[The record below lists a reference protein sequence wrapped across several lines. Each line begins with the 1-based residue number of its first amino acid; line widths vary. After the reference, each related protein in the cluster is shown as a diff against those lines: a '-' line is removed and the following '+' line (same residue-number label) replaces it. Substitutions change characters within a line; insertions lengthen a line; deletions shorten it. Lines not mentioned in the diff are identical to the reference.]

1 MTKKISQLLLVF
13 FLFFGSVIEAQISGG
28 SLTFKK
34 IGTSHNDYDLTLTL
48 YQHCPSGG
56 VSLPTE
62 LGATIPSSALS
73 IINTC
78 GVNNPNIGNINDFI
92 LFSKVEVSQLCPG
105 ERSNCSGGTLAGV
118 FKYTYYTKITFPFMC
133 SNYIIDFE
141 FGLRDASDNLV
152 GGVNNAF
159 HLQYK
164 LNVTTD
170 SFWGEIP
177 IGEPIPSVCNQNSF
191 HLLESSLNSG
201 ANYTYTMIAPM
212 GANGIPISYMGYTIA
227 SPLTGF
233 ILNQNGSIEFNE
245 PTPGKYALSVLVE
258 NLGSSAVRD
267 YYFEVNNCSNS
278 TPIPNINEIINSF
291 SGSGDATQVTP
302 NYIRMFEGEQISFN
316 VEFNDANA
324 SDVLTLTSDLTDLPF
339 ATFNSPGTG
348 TGIVTGTLNWLA
360 PPSSTGGVITFN
372 VNDGAC
378 PYLGES
384 ELSVNIVIDERILT
398 ITGISPLCP
407 TGDVLTGHIQTPDQ
421 SNTTYT
427 YSWTSL
433 STGLTV
439 LSTTNTL
446 AVTEAGTYTLTID
459 GSDGHHESKTVIV
472 GYSNDVSTPDFIIL
486 GTPTV
491 ASFTVTRNE
500 SCNGSNDGEANI
512 IIPAGSQILADGY
525 TVNGGAISYSSP
537 YTLTGLSA
545 GNNTVTVAN
554 ALDPTCI
561 KELIVPITSTEIIV
575 TILSVSDAHCQDG
588 YGFATLDLSANPQLL
603 TDGYTISGVTGTFTS
618 PTTSAGS
625 LSIGNNIVTI
635 ANALHPM
642 CNKQITITIGNDGPV
657 INGVTTIA
665 SDCDVDNGSASVSAT
680 YSGSG
685 GLSYAWYMVGN
696 YPGTPIPGATS
707 ASISNL
713 APGSYV
719 VVVSIT
725 KLCSVFQTFDIGSGG
740 NSDYILTA
748 TPINC
753 GNYSF
758 YYTPVAG
765 APVITNPQISFGDGI
780 FTPLGTT
787 INPGTVINHT
797 YPTGGNYTVTLT
809 GDNIMSCMV
818 ATTVNITLPT
828 VDFIYDLNAGGGIC
842 DNDVKFT
849 ISNYDPNPNNYTYM
863 WSFGTFTQAATTATT
878 TYTFPTSGSKIVT
891 LKITDAQ
898 QCSQTT
904 SKPMVVGS
912 VPATFTTQDVCAGT
926 QMQVTGLTQGADSYN
941 WTMSGPVSATFSG
954 LNPYHIFNTP
964 GSYTLSVTVLSQGGI
979 CTNTYPQPIVVNA
992 LPDPAFTATV
1002 GSCGLVNIALDN
1014 STTFTSYKIN
1024 YAHGPV
1030 ITGTAS
1036 SISAAH
1042 SSHTYTANGTYS
1054 ISVTLYNGVNV
1065 VCERTFTQV
1074 VSITDLPTVYVNN
1087 PSPYLCANSSVTL
1100 NAIVNN
1106 LTGSGSVTYNWVS
1119 TSAPGTSLGIN
1130 SQLVVSSGGTYQVT
1144 VTYNG
1149 CVAVSAP
1156 ITIQVLEQPIATPGT
1171 IVPTTCSGTPNG
1183 QATIDLSANTQLLG
1197 AGYGYTVNGGAVSY
1211 SPTYNLT
1218 GLSAGT
1224 QNITIAHYLNP
1235 DCKYILTIFVPGNS
1249 PVITIDA
1256 IEPSSCTGTDGEI
1269 EATVTSLGSP
1279 TVINWYA
1286 LADYPNTPTQLA
1298 NGTVHLTG
1306 LAPGDYVIEA
1316 TYNGCIIIETVNV
1329 PSNTFSLALVNP
1341 SLEVCVPDGTI
1352 DIDLN
1357 DFGVGA
1363 SLDWQMDDGSGWQ
1376 SLTTQPASIGT
1387 GSVTGPPSSLLYPI
1401 TTGPGDYQIVGTF
1414 DGCTYTLP
1422 FTLVPTNI
1430 QIALTQVGGYCSGQ
1444 NVVIEAQIA
1453 GGDGNYTTGTASST
1467 WSDDCTS
1474 TCYTSATSNGNSY
1487 SIVGLIKNDLTV
1499 TLDVEDGQGCTATK
1513 SIDIVIFTAHIDMVN
1528 CSDNSDIF
1536 EPFSLTNLTI
1546 INDINGDLD
1555 LDATVDA
1562 SPNVDIHE
1570 IVVTN
1575 NCDVVLCGTDGTN
1588 TSSGYAYE
1596 WFTPN
1601 VDVEQQQTVAFI
1613 NGDATSGTA
1622 PTPVL
1627 APTELTYNNPY
1638 NSNTATLIST
1648 TSTVVATSPEYA
1660 AAIVAYDDQTI
1671 IPKLPIAFTYHNP
1684 SIDPTLEVDYP
1695 YYVYDNGAV
1704 YFALTSQAVLPA
1716 TIPEPYDITVMVT
1729 MPDQSI
1735 LVHGHTGVTE
1745 SANFLLG
1752 SHIYEVYISDANG
1765 CRNGPYAIL
1774 LTVTQAL
1781 NHPEINFVWAKP
1793 TNQDNTPDPVVEDVN
1808 LKDNMAEAANSLL
1821 SNAAKCMQTQAADM
1835 AASFKADCFDISTFR
1850 DEFALRYNVNEYHYT
1865 LYYYDR
1871 AGQLTKTVPP
1881 AGVDYLTGADGTSG
1895 EIESLLAFRYGG
1907 AAPSVYVPT
1916 HTMETKYQYNGL
1928 GQLISQET
1936 PDGGVTNFIYD
1947 GLNRLRFS
1955 QNKEQEVNN
1964 TYSYTKYDDLGRI
1977 VEVGESTLLTDG
1989 TYNLDFTSQV
1999 IPDNTLLADAVL
2011 FPATGNTQITKT
2023 VYSNPLVTVSYY
2035 GLPQRYLQNRVS
2047 YVYNDQDGD
2056 LATLDDQN
2064 HTYYSYDPHGNVE
2077 WLIQEVAGLGQNYIK
2092 YEYDLISGNV
2102 LKVSYNEQRKDRFF
2116 HRYSY
2121 DAENRLQVVE
2131 TSRDGLIWDKDANYQ
2146 YYAHGPLQRTVLG
2159 EDHVQGLDYLYT
2171 IHGWLKSI
2179 NTPSLSSNGIVGTN
2193 TKDKDGKL
2201 LAAGTTHNEVA
2212 QDRFGMNLGYYSGDY
2227 SNINTYHNDVSELN
2241 GSSLYA
2247 SNGNAGNDLFNGNI
2261 TQWVHSQLGG
2271 TGQTPIEARASI
2283 YQYDV
2288 LNRIKASKNQNE
2300 TAAGSG
2306 IWEKT
2311 ASESYGDEYKT
2322 DYDYDANGNL
2332 LLLKRFDKTA
2342 SMDDL
2347 TYLYYIK
2354 NTQTGA
2360 YDGTYDSRLIGSDYF
2375 DQFGANEVPTNRL
2388 FSVSDNPAT
2397 TNTVDGRGDLIGT
2410 HTYYYDEIGNL
2421 IQEVATEWLDADNS
2435 HIYRPYSV
2443 ITDITWTVYGKV
2455 ATVHKEIAEAGP
2467 GTIYQVSDINF
2478 AYDASGNRIRK
2489 TVSTKTSS
2497 AGGLSST
2504 PTYASVETK
2513 ITYYIRDA
2521 QGNTLAVYEDTQNE
2535 SGEFRKLDLIEQ
2547 PIYGSDRL
2555 GQNTK
2560 KENIATGIDVDAPI
2574 GLPPTGLQNIA
2585 EYQNWIVSANGKLN
2599 SGLNDICNTKI
2610 NLINFDKD
2618 NGNVF
2623 SETTNNEFLG
2633 IAKNGVAMAENTQ
2646 GQLQFYTVLT
2656 EKYLGNA
2663 DACLVYDA
2671 EGKLMKGTEY
2681 ITGINTKS
2689 KPVIVQLPNTN
2700 KYALVTLNNNNKP
2713 EYQVVDMSLLG
2724 YGPLLNAGLANA
2736 GEILQTAVG
2745 NPLAAGGTQSYGLHF
2760 TGLEDHVN
2768 GKTIV
2773 YTTRFSELT
2782 PQGDGMT
2789 EIVAYE
2795 FTSANAAPQE
2805 HVLYSLNSCADTKQ
2819 GEIQLSK
2826 DGTKLLWYHH
2836 NEYVSG
2842 FDHRVA
2848 DIYEIEL
2855 EASKTSITGNVNMI
2869 NASQAGNYGNG
2880 NIEGDENGDIL
2891 YAQRGIYKELY
2902 SNSPTSASEK
2912 HIWKYSPLT
2921 GINMGNVSPL
2931 DPTTS
2936 YLFSEIK
2943 RGPDGVLYLPTMGEQ
2958 ATQIKTWNGTT
2969 TAFKNLTA
2977 GSEYQLTGS
2986 LPTQVYKL
2994 FATDAV
3000 GISAGRNVGNKQY
3013 ELKDHLGS
3021 VRVVISDEKLLND
3034 NNTNN
3039 IIDAGDNFRPDVV
3052 SFSDTYPFGSS
3063 MRSFNPTATRYGFG
3077 GHEKDLELNGEGNT
3091 LDFGARILDARIAR
3105 WSKIDHVSK
3114 PFISPYQFGKN
3125 DPINQIDPDG
3135 GDEIHFKYRIYQSF
3149 NSEGQTLRSIVFD
3162 VEIVKNNK
3170 EHTFFVHNITYP
3182 GVNEG
3187 TQFYPYKSNTL
3198 LPNQGSFAAGKAEL
3212 PLSAGT
3218 DIFGFIQ
3225 TSVDDYTFLGRLIQ
3239 VTPELVEHYSNNKD
3253 MTMIFKGAEKIAGS
3267 YEFGEKV
3274 KAAQDWAY
3282 TIVGGYSLVKGLGKF
3297 AIRKT
3302 LTSTGLADDIGG
3314 NLYWTQKAENMFTA
3328 DYGGLKQLNFNAKL
3342 PFTFNG
3348 KAFLSDASL
3357 THNSSRYATLFGD
3370 GSTGFGRAGLQIKYD
3385 FQITLG
3391 PYKPVTIEKG
3401 TSFNISLTG
3410 PQSGM
3415 RAGSWLQL
3423 YKKEGFKLAKP
3434 KN

>member
-1 MTKKISQLLLVF
+1 MINKIAQLLLVF
-13 FLFFGSVIEAQISGG
+13 FLFFGSVIETSAQISGG
-28 SLTFKK
+28 SLTYTCN
-34 IGTSHNDYDLTLTL
+34 TSSSNTYDFTLTL
-48 YQHCPSGG
+48 YQYCRSGTG
-56 VSLPTE
+56 TSNTSLNPI
-62 LGATIPSSALS
+62 IPS
-73 IINTC
+73 INFLLKNDC
-78 GVNNPNIGNINDFI
+78 GINNFTAPDFI
-92 LFSKVEVSQLCPG
+92 LSGTEDISQLCSS
-105 ERSNCSGGTLAGV
+105 ETSSCSGGSQPGLL
-118 FKYTYYTKITFPFMC
+118 KYTYNATITFPASC
-133 SNYIIDFE
+133 NWKISFE
-141 FGLRDASDNLV
+141 GGSRDASSNIT
-152 GGVNNAF
+152 GGTTNMY
-159 HLQYK
+159 LQSEIFASGTC
-164 LNVTTD
+164 NSSPIVTNQ
-170 SFWGEIP
+170 S
-177 IGEPIPSVCNQNSF
+177 IPSFCAGQDNSF
-191 HLLESSLNSG
+191 CLNAIDPDFNFVYGFYDNEFIRYSMVKPLG
-201 ANYTYTMIAPM
+201 STGTPLAYETGYTYL
-212 GANGIPISYMGYTIA
+212 
-227 SPLTGF
+227 SPLSNFSINPITGC
-233 ILNQNGSIEFNE
+233 LNFNE
-245 PTPGKYALSVLVE
+245 PNPGRYVVTILIESIRHFF
-258 NLGSSAVRD
+258 GSPPVITNRVVQE
-267 YYFEVNNCSNS
+267 YYFEVVNNCSN
-278 TPIPNINEIINSF
+278 TPPITAGLLNF
-291 SGSGDATQVTP
+291 SGTGNAQILGSS
-302 NYIRMFEGEQISFN
+302 ISMFEGDNISFDVVFTDNN
-316 VEFNDANA
+316 V
-324 SDVLTLTSDLTDLPF
+324 SDVLTLISDVTTVLPG
-339 ATFNSPGTG
+339 ATFSTQPGT
-348 TGIVTGTLNWLA
+348 TPNSITGTINWTA
-360 PPSSTGGVITFN
+360 PIGSTGGRVHFTADDD
-372 VNDGAC
+372 VC
-378 PYLGES
+378 PFPGIAYMDVVVG
-384 ELSVNIVIDERILT
+384 VVDPILT
-398 ITGISPLCP
+398 ITGPSGYWCP
-407 TGDVLTGHIQTPDQ
+407 GVGSIPLTGIIAENIPPGGI
-421 SNTTYT
+421 T
-427 YSWTSL
+427 YSWTGPNNQTS
-433 STGLTV
+433 S
-439 LSTTNTL
+439 TNTIN
-446 AVTEAGTYTLTID
+446 VTEPGSYTLTITLPD
-459 GSDGHHESKTVIV
+459 GYTEYQTVIV
-472 GYSNDVSTPDFIIL
+472 GYSNDVPTPDYIIL

-491 ASFTVTRNE
+491 ATFTVTRNE
-500 SCNGSNDGEANI
+500 SCTGSNDGEANI
-512 IIPAGSQILADGY
+512 IIPSGSQILADGY
-525 TVNGGAISYSSP
+525 TVNGGATIYHSSP
-537 YTLTGLSA
+537 YTITGLSAGTHTVTIANALNPQCTKVLNIPIASTELIVTVSSIGNVHCVGSNDGIAILDFSTNTQLLTDGYTVNGGTNINYSPQYTLTGLSA
-545 GNNTVTVAN
+545 GTH
-554 ALDPTCI
+554 
-561 KELIVPITSTEIIV
+561 IV
-575 TILSVSDAHCQDG
+575 TI
-588 YGFATLDLSANPQLL
+588 T
-603 TDGYTISGVTGTFTS
+603 
-618 PTTSAGS
+618 
-625 LSIGNNIVTI
+625 
-635 ANALHPM
+635 NALHPM
-642 CNKQITITIGNDGPV
+642 CNVQKTISILNLGPIINNVITV
-657 INGVTTIA
+657 A
-665 SDCDVDNGSASVSAT
+665 SSCDIDNGSATVTASAV
-680 YSGSG
+680 SGSG
-685 GLSYAWYMVGN
+685 FSYAWYMVGN
-696 YPGTPIPGATS
+696 FPGTPIPGETS
-707 ASISNL
+707 ATISNL

-719 VVVSIT
+719 VVVTSINDPR
-725 KLCSVFQTFDIGSGG
+725 CFVFQTFDIDQGT
-740 NSDYILTA
+740 NSNYILTA
-748 TPINC
+748 TPGNC

-758 YYTPVAG
+758 SYNPVAG
-765 APVITNPQISFGDGI
+765 APIIINPQISFGDGT

-787 INPGTVINHT
+787 INPGTVINHI
-797 YPTGGNYTVTLT
+797 YPSSGNYAVTLT
-809 GDNIMSCMV
+809 GDNITGCIV
-818 ATTVNITLPT
+818 ATTVNITLPLT
-828 VDFIYDLNAGGGIC
+828 DFTYDLNAGGGIC
-842 DNDVKFT
+842 DNVVDFT
-849 ISNYDPNPNNYTYM
+849 ISNYDPTNYTYI
-863 WSFGTFTQAATTATT
+863 WDFGTFTQAATAATT
-878 TYTFPTSGSKIVT
+878 TYTFPTSGSHIVA
-891 LKITDAQ
+891 LKITNAQ
-898 QCSQTT
+898 LCSQTT

-912 VPATFTTQDVCAGT
+912 VPATFTTQNVCAGT

-941 WTMSGPVSATFSG
+941 WTMSGPVSANFSG

-964 GSYTLSVTVLSQGGI
+964 GTYTLSLTVLSQGGT
-979 CTNTYPQPIVVNA
+979 CSNTYQQSIVVNA
-992 LPDPAFTATV
+992 LPDPTFTATV

-1024 YAHGPV
+1024 YADGPV

-1036 SISAAH
+1036 SISTAH
-1042 SSHTYTANGTYS
+1042 ASHTYTANGTYS
-1054 ISVTLYNGVNV
+1054 ISVTLYNGVNG
-1065 VCERTFTQV
+1065 VCERTITHT

-1087 PSPYLCANSSVTL
+1087 SSPYLCANSSVTL

-1106 LTGSGSVTYNWVS
+1106 LTGSGSVTYNWVA
-1119 TSAPGTSLGIN
+1119 TSAPGTSLGSN
-1130 SQLVVSSGGTYQVT
+1130 SQLVVSTGGTYQVI

-1149 CVAVSAP
+1149 CVAVSSP
-1156 ITIQVLEQPIATPGT
+1156 ITIQNLVELVAAHNTITPT
-1171 IVPTTCSGTPNG
+1171 SCSGIP
-1183 QATIDLSANTQLLG
+1183 DG
-1197 AGYGYTVNGGAVSY
+1197 AA
-1211 SPTYNLT
+1211 
-1218 GLSAGT
+1218 
-1224 QNITIAHYLNP
+1224 NITITTALFNQGCLVNGTLLNAINTTNSGGI
-1235 DCKYILTIFVPGNS
+1235 YTYHITGLTGGDNY
-1249 PVITIDA
+1249 ITIASALDPTCNSVLIIPVPSNGPIINISSITPSDCNGNTGA
-1256 IEPSSCTGTDGEI
+1256 INASVTNGTGE
-1269 EATVTSLGSP
+1269 
-1279 TVINWYA
+1279 WFA
-1286 LADYPNTPTQLA
+1286 LVNYPNGPALSST
-1298 NGTVHLTG
+1298 TG
-1306 LAPGDYVIEA
+1306 LTPGDYVIVA
-1316 TYNGCIIIETVNV
+1316 TNTNGCVITQTINV
-1329 PSNTFSLALVNP
+1329 PSNTFSLAILNT
-1341 SLEVCVPDGTI
+1341 SLEVCMPNGTI
-1352 DIDLN
+1352 DIEIDDFETGAGL
-1357 DFGVGA
+1357 DWYKKDAFGV
-1363 SLDWQMDDGSGWQ
+1363 WQ
-1376 SLTTQPASIGT
+1376 IIN
-1387 GSVTGPPSSLLYPI
+1387 PSSNGTSPAGNQLYQV
-1401 TTGPGDYQIVGTF
+1401 TTGIGNYQVVGTSN
-1414 DGCTYTLP
+1414 GCTYTLP
-1422 FTLVPTNI
+1422 FTLIPTNI
-1430 QIALTQVGGYCSGQ
+1430 QIALTQIGGYCSGQ
-1444 NVVIEAQIA
+1444 DVVINAQIA
-1453 GGDGNYTTGTASST
+1453 GGNGTYTLD
-1467 WSDDCTS
+1467 WSEPGLAPTD
-1474 TCYTSATSNGNSY
+1474 YTSATANGNNY
-1487 SIVGLIKNDLTV
+1487 SIVGLIKNDLRV

-1513 SIDIVIFTAHIDMVN
+1513 FIDIVIFTSHIDMVN
-1528 CSDNSDIF
+1528 CSDNNDIF

-1555 LDATVDA
+1555 VDATIAA
-1562 SPNVDIHE
+1562 SSGVDIHE
-1570 IVVTN
+1570 IFVTN

-1622 PTPVL
+1622 PTPVS

-1648 TSTVVATSPEYA
+1648 TSTGVATSPEYA

-1671 IPKLPIAFTYHNP
+1671 IPKQPVAFTYHNP
-1684 SIDPTLEVDYP
+1684 SLGVNEVDYP
-1695 YYVYDNGAV
+1695 YYEYNGASP

-1781 NHPEINFVWAKP
+1781 HHPEINFVWAKP
-1793 TNQDNTPDPVVEDVN
+1793 TNQNNEPDPVIVDIN

-1835 AASFKADCFDISTFR
+1835 AASFKADCFDISTFK

-1881 AGVDYLTGADGTSG
+1881 AGVDYLTGADGTGTPG
-1895 EIESLLAFRYGG
+1895 EIESLIAFRDGG

-1916 HTMETKYQYNGL
+1916 HNMETKYQYNGL

-1955 QNKEQEVNN
+1955 QNAEQEVNN

-1999 IPDNTLLADAVL
+1999 VPDNTLLADAVL

-2035 GLPQRYLQNRVS
+2035 GLSQRYLQNRVS

-2116 HRYSY
+2116 HKYSY

-2212 QDRFGMNLGYYSGDY
+2212 QDRFGMSLGYYSGDY
-2227 SNINTYHNDVSELN
+2227 SNIKTYHNDVSELN

-2311 ASESYGDEYKT
+2311 ANQNYDDQYRT

-2332 LLLKRFDKTA
+2332 LLLERFKEDGVQ
-2342 SMDDL
+2342 MDNL
-2347 TYLYYIK
+2347 TYLYYEK
-2354 NTQTGA
+2354 DANGNFVDDSYDPNDLSTVSSGNTI
-2360 YDGTYDSRLIGSDYF
+2360 S
-2375 DQFGANEVPTNRL
+2375 NRL
-2388 FSVSDNPAT
+2388 YSVNDNEPSTIALSKPGEL
-2397 TNTVDGRGDLIGT
+2397 VGI
-2410 HTYYYDEIGNL
+2410 HKYEYDEIGNL
-2421 IQEVATEWLDADNS
+2421 VFEDAKEWMNLDN
-2435 HIYRPYSV
+2435 
-2443 ITDITWTVYGKV
+2443 ITDPELYDVKTTITWTVYGKV
-2455 ATVHKEIAEAGP
+2455 ATVHKESAKTSTGS
-2467 GTIYQVSDINF
+2467 IYQVSDINF

-2489 TVSTKTSS
+2489 TVSTKSS
-2497 AGGLSST
+2497 STGGLSST
-2504 PTYASVETK
+2504 PTYASFETK
-2513 ITYYIRDA
+2513 ITYYVRDA

-2535 SGEFRKLDLIEQ
+2535 PGEYRKLDLIEQ

-2610 NLINFDKD
+2610 DLINFDKISNND
-2618 NGNVF
+2618 Y
-2623 SETTNNEFLG
+2623 SATTNNEFLG

-2713 EYQVVDMSLLG
+2713 EYHVVDMSLLG

-2745 NPLAAGGTQSYGLHF
+2745 SPLAAGATQSYGLHF

-2855 EASKTSITGNVNMI
+2855 EASKTAITGNVNMI

-2891 YAQRGIYKELY
+2891 YSQRGIYKELY
-2902 SNSPTSASEK
+2902 SNSTTTASEK

-2921 GINMGNVSPL
+2921 SINMGNVSPL

-3013 ELKDHLGS
+3013 ELKDHLGN
-3021 VRVVISDEKLLND
+3021 VRVVISDEKLLAQTIGVGD
-3034 NNTNN
+3034 ATL
-3039 IIDAGDNFRPDVV
+3039 IDAGDYFTPKVV
-3052 SFSDTYPFGSS
+3052 SFSDYYPFGSP
-3063 MRSFNPTATRYGFG
+3063 MRKYNFTEMNVGFNGKRMDNEISVEG
-3077 GHEKDLELNGEGNT
+3077 GHM
-3091 LDFGARILDARIAR
+3091 DFGARIYDSRVPHFLNMDPKTHEYPWITPYSYAANNPIAYIDGNGEHPIFWLIALFFAATTPNPAVAPTGRPTDAQAVKDAYNFAGFWTTAGLLAPAAPALGEFAVTQVGQIPAAFTALATTGTALYTNPNTPAIVEQITATAWGLFLDEEYPGA
-3105 WSKIDHVSK
+3105 SV
-3114 PFISPYQFGKN
+3114 N
-3125 DPINQIDPDG
+3125 DNVTKTLRKSFFKLSEFP
-3135 GDEIHFKYRIYQSF
+3135 DEIKGLVKKLDDISKKYKGPISTKTQ
-3149 NSEGQTLRSIVFD
+3149 QAKLL
-3162 VEIVKNNK
+3162 EINNAIG
-3170 EHTFFVHNITYP
+3170 N
-3182 GVNEG
+3182 
-3187 TQFYPYKSNTL
+3187 
-3198 LPNQGSFAAGKAEL
+3198 
-3212 PLSAGT
+3212 
-3218 DIFGFIQ
+3218 
-3225 TSVDDYTFLGRLIQ
+3225 
-3239 VTPELVEHYSNNKD
+3239 
-3253 MTMIFKGAEKIAGS
+3253 
-3267 YEFGEKV
+3267 FGEKAV
-3274 KAAQDWAY
+3274 LKKLKEIFPDSE
-3282 TIVGGYSLVKGLGKF
+3282 IVTQLKGVSEDGTEFFIDF
-3297 AIRKT
+3297 AIKDRAGDIVRVVEVKT
-3302 LTSTGLADDIGG
+3302 GA
-3314 NLYWTQKAENMFTA
+3314 
-3328 DYGGLKQLNFNAKL
+3328 
-3342 PFTFNG
+3342 
-3348 KAFLSDASL
+3348 ASL
-3357 THNSSRYATLFGD
+3357 SKGQQALFNTA
-3370 GSTGFGRAGLQIKYD
+3370 SEVAGNNKNVIKGKELTD
-3385 FQITLG
+3385 VPKTVIR
-3391 PYKPVTIEKG
+3391 VT
-3401 TSFNISLTG
+3401 F
-3410 PQSGM
+3410 
-3415 RAGSWLQL
+3415 
-3423 YKKEGFKLAKP
+3423 EGQ
-3434 KN
+3434 